1 MVEHRSVESEGLRF
15 DSSWRLR
22 IFSLSHTVSWQDE
35 KNIILDIGGLSKSR
49 PSPLA
54 QRDTHL
60 SARGNIWDSR
70 GKICRD
76 LSGTYAINATP
87 LTDLSPALVAPGLL
101 NSCRLRIARAEA
113 LILRAWSWALCKL
126 DVVETC
132 QWARKTEKNF
142 HDWLP
147 SSSSNTCSSFFA
159 LLSYIKSWIRPK
171 RIKPIRVSGVLLLT
185 LMEVN
190 YKLWNFLLFMP
201 RGVLYIK

>member
-1 MVEHRSVESEGLRF
+1 MTRRKKHHSRYRRTFKKQALTISAAGYAFIRPREDLR
-15 DSSWRLR
+15 
-22 IFSLSHTVSWQDE
+22 H
-35 KNIILDIGGLSKSR
+35 SR
-49 PSPLA
+49 
-54 QRDTHL
+54 
-60 SARGNIWDSR
+60 
-70 GKICRD
+70 KICQD